1 MDSVLLNLCFDL
13 DDTLYAEADYVRLGH
28 AAVARE
34 AANIS
39 HIDVDVLLDVM
50 TCGANPF
57 DALHSYLHDSGF
69 EMSVA
74 RMVEI
79 YRFETRGIRPYPDA
93 VRFLELMKR
102 ESVPMTLITDGRSIS
117 QRNKYED
124 LGLERYIPSE
134 RLIISQELGAG
145 KETSLPFVK
154 AESLVKA
161 RNRIY
166 VADNPA
172 KDFLMPGLM
181 GWTTVAVRSRGGN
194 IHPQRFDDVAPN
206 CRPHYVIDSF
216 DSLPVILQQ
225 LAL

>member
-1 MDSVLLNLCFDL
+1 MLNLCFDL
-13 DDTLYAEADYVRLGH
+13 DDTLYAEADYVRLGRET
-28 AAVARE
+28 VARE
-34 AANIS
+34 AAHIS
-39 HIDVDVLLDVM
+39 HIDIRILLDVM
-50 TCGANPF
+50 AGGGNPF
-57 DALHSYLHDSGF
+57 DALYSYLNASGF

-79 YRFETRGIRPYPDA
+79 YRFETHGIEPYPDA
-93 VRFLELMKR
+93 IRFLDLMKR
-102 ESVPMTLITDGRSIS
+102 NGVPMTLITDGRSIS

-124 LGLERYIPSE
+124 LGLERYIPAE
-134 RLIISQELGAG
+134 RLIISQQLGAG

-161 RNRIY
+161 RNRVY

-181 GWTTVAVRSRGGN
+181 GWTTVALRSRGRN
-194 IHPQRFDDVAPN
+194 IHPQRFGNVPQA

-216 DSLPVILQQ
+216 DSLPVILQRFT
-225 LAL
+225 L